1 MLSLQN
7 WSIRE
12 LITMLPVKKILC
24 PLDFSDYSIQALQ
37 AARELA
43 EKLKAR
49 IIVNHVIADIPSI
62 GTAYGIVNYSPH
74 TVTMQKFMEEV
85 EKTSFQE
92 LDRLIKKFGNNKIV
106 FEKKVTVGVPVD
118 EIVRLAKTENV
129 DLIVLTTH
137 GRTGLSRIFMG
148 SVAEGVTRHAPCP
161 VLSIRIKEES

>member
-1 MLSLQN
+1 
-7 WSIRE
+7 
-12 LITMLPVKKILC
+12 MLPVKKILC
-24 PLDFSDYSIQALQ
+24 PLDFSDYSIQAFQ
-37 AARELA
+37 AAAELA
-43 EKLKAR
+43 GKFNAQ
-49 IIVNHVIADIPSI
+49 IIASHVIADIPSI

-137 GRTGLSRIFMG
+137 GRTGLSRVFMG
-148 SVAEGVTRHAPCP
+148 SVAEGVIRHAPCP
-161 VLSIRIKEES
+161 VLSIRIKRKSRTF